1 MHSIINYH
9 YLFFQILPSV
19 GFVDYTNNAEEV
31 IILEYANTEDVHV
44 QKVSHLLIWRVT
56 KVMLSRFFNI
66 IFISKAYSYAR
77 VCHNL
82 TSWVRDIW
90 SLQHYSNCVL
100 NCRYNNYEKTHV
112 YYIHI
117 FNLLSLRSLV
127 FYGRPGTDSVGNSFH
142 SFFSSRS
149 F

>member
-44 QKVSHLLIWRVT
+44 QKVSHLLIWRV
-56 KVMLSRFFNI
+56 KEVMLSRFFNI

-82 TSWVRDIW
+82 TS
-90 SLQHYSNCVL
+90 
-100 NCRYNNYEKTHV
+100 
-112 YYIHI
+112 
-117 FNLLSLRSLV
+117 
-127 FYGRPGTDSVGNSFH
+127 
-142 SFFSSRS
+142 
-149 F
+149 